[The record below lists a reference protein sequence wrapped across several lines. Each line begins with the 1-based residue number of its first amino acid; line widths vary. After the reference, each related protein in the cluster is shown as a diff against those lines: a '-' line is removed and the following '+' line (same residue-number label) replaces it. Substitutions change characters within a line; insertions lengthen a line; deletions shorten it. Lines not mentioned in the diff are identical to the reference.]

1 MSQICEVTGKRP
13 LTGCNVSHSHRRTKR
28 RFQPN
33 LHKHRVWL
41 EKENR
46 FVTLRVSQ
54 KGLRTID
61 KKGLESVLADIGRY
75 QGEIQI
81 SE

>member
-1 MSQICEVTGKRP
+1 MSQVCPITGKHP

-33 LHKHRVWL
+33 LHKHRIWL
-41 EKENR
+41 EKDKR
-46 FVTLRVSQ
+46 FIVLRVST

-61 KKGLESVLADIGRY
+61 KKGIETILADIANY
-75 QGEIQI
+75 QADIEVA
-81 SE
+81 E